1 MEDERYEA
9 GMAIRRQ
16 ILGDEHVDRA
26 EANKGTFDQDF
37 QRFITEMAWGTVW
50 TREGLERPVRHLLT
64 LAILAALGKEHEL
77 ALHIR
82 ATRNSGVTPAQLAEA
97 FHQVAVYAGVPA
109 ANRAF
114 AIAKQVYTELGVPL
128 DDEGEK

>member
-82 ATRNSGVTPAQLAEA
+82 ATRNSGITPAQLAEA

-114 AIAKQVYTELGVPL
+114 AIAKQVYAELGVPL

>member
-1 MEDERYEA
+1 MDDERYEA

-26 EANKGTFDQDF
+26 EANKTAFDEAF

-50 TREGLERPVRHLLT
+50 TREVIDRPVRHLLT

-114 AIAKQVYTELGVPL
+114 AIAKQVYAELGVSL
-128 DDEGEK
+128 DDEGEV

>member
-1 MEDERYEA
+1 MDDERYEA

-26 EANKGTFDQDF
+26 EANKTAFDEAF

-50 TREGLERPVRHLLT
+50 TREVIDRPVRHLLT

-114 AIAKQVYTELGVPL
+114 AIAKLVYAELGVSL
-128 DDEGEK
+128 DDEGEV

>member
-1 MEDERYEA
+1 MDDDRFEA
-9 GMAIRRQ
+9 GMVIRRQ
-16 ILGDEHVDRA
+16 ILGDTHVDRA
-26 EANKGTFDQDF
+26 EANKTDFDRDF

-50 TREGLERPVRHLLT
+50 TRGTIDRPVRHLLT

-82 ATRNSGVTPAQLAEA
+82 ATRNSGVSPAQLAEA
-97 FHQVAVYAGVPA
+97 FHQVAIYAGVPA

-114 AIAKQVYTELGVPL
+114 AIAKQVYAELDGPFVAEGV
-128 DDEGEK
+128 E

>member
-1 MEDERYEA
+1 MDDERYEA

-26 EANKGTFDQDF
+26 EANKTAFDQDF

-50 TREGLERPVRHLLT
+50 TREVIDRPVRHLLT

-77 ALHIR
+77 AMHIR

-114 AIAKQVYTELGVPL
+114 AIAKQVYAELGVSL
-128 DDEGEK
+128 DDEGEV

>member
-1 MEDERYEA
+1 MDDERYEA

-26 EANKGTFDQDF
+26 EANKTAFDQDF

-50 TREGLERPVRHLLT
+50 TREVIDRPVRHLLT

-114 AIAKQVYTELGVPL
+114 AIAKQVYAELGVSL
-128 DDEGEK
+128 DDEGEV